1 MLPLPIRPLS
11 YVQRNIMPVAVI
23 NLLCLFFSNID
34 CDSRRRVLRRKVVMN
49 GPFFTSKKKPQI
61 GHWRIDDERKK
72 SMTFDQVAVAQS
84 FDHGGL
90 TPNDCQMHLGP
101 RFFLLYN

>member
-1 MLPLPIRPLS
+1 
-11 YVQRNIMPVAVI
+11 
-23 NLLCLFFSNID
+23 
-34 CDSRRRVLRRKVVMN
+34 MN
-49 GPFFTSKKKPQI
+49 GPSFFTSTKKPQI

-90 TPNDCQMHLGP
+90 TPND
-101 RFFLLYN
+101 